1 MESQLPG
8 ERSRSYDCGYLISGT
23 ALRALLRHCIYD
35 DAHAKATMMEIIASL
50 ITSRPMLFIVEIFGV
65 IGGLAMAL
73 VHNVW
78 PGDLLPFVV
87 TLIRWSTLIRSV
99 VLVFVSP
106 AAVLRVMRIIRYEQ
120 NYYLIAATILLIGV
134 YLTFTGFAKWR
145 LTKSDARNMQFRDRI

>member
-1 MESQLPG
+1 
-8 ERSRSYDCGYLISGT
+8 
-23 ALRALLRHCIYD
+23 
-35 DAHAKATMMEIIASL
+35 
-50 ITSRPMLFIVEIFGV
+50 MLFIVEIFGV